1 MRKELLPIGTVV
13 LLEGGNRKVMITGYS
28 SKNNDEEKI
37 YDYNGCIFPEGL
49 IENIFC
55 LFDNNQIIE
64 VIYKGLENEEFK
76 EFIEKEASKIS
87 LVTSSN
93 NLKQDNNLGLK
104 NRSKSPN
111 SVDTLSSNDMYSKF
125 AAEKISGNE
134 IEKIDSINL

>member
-76 EFIEKEASKIS
+76 EFVEKEASKIF

-93 NLKQDNNLGLK
+93 NPKQDNNLGLK
-104 NRSKSPN
+104 NRSKSQN